1 MLLQNWADS
10 IAQRRPE
17 SIALVDQHDT
27 LSYGELSVISNQIA
41 RTLLESGC
49 AAGDRVCLLMPKSP
63 MAIAAILGI
72 YKADC
77 IYVPLD
83 IHNPL
88 ARLARIVRS
97 CQPTCILAT
106 GDSADKLDGILDQGG
121 LRNSLIIGWLD
132 LAQLKRPANSQDFTL
147 QDVFSCPPAA
157 PLCRS
162 KNDSPAHILF
172 TSGSTGEPK
181 GVVITHANVIAF
193 VDWAVKYFGI
203 GADERLSAH
212 SPLHFDLSV
221 FDIFGAQAAG
231 AELHIVGSEVTLLP
245 HKLAQWIRDAQLTQW
260 FSVPSLLNYMSK
272 FDAVNLHD
280 FPTLKRLL
288 WCGEVLPTPSLQY
301 WMQRLPH
308 VSFTNLYGPTEAT
321 IASSYYTVPEC
332 PADKRQQIPIG
343 RACGGEELLVLD
355 DELEPVADGTEG
367 DLYIGG
373 AGLAQGYWRD
383 PEKTQ
388 SVFIPGTVHAKGM
401 QQGRLYRTG
410 DRAFV
415 GSDGLVYF
423 VGRNDQQIKS
433 RGFRIDLGE
442 VEAALSTL
450 SYLRE
455 SAVVAVADQSFAN
468 VAICCAYAHAGEFA
482 VTPTKLKSDLGNLVP
497 HYMIPSRW
505 QALPGLPATAN
516 GKVDRRKIREM
527 FESDETVTRRQA

>member
-1 MLLQNWADS
+1 MLLQNWADKA
-10 IAQRRPE
+10 AQRRPE
-17 SIALVDQHDT
+17 SVALCDHGET

-41 RTLLESGC
+41 RTLVESGC
-49 AAGDRVCLLMPKSP
+49 TSGDRVCLLMPKSL

-72 YKADC
+72 YKAEC

-83 IHNPL
+83 VHNPV
-88 ARLARIVRS
+88 ARLTRIVQS
-97 CQPTCILAT
+97 CQPACILAT
-106 GDSADKLDGILDQGG
+106 GESADKLDGILEQGS
-121 LRNSLIIGWLD
+121 LRNSIVIGWLD
-132 LAQLKRPANSQDFTL
+132 LAQLQRPAHPQDFTL
-147 QDVFSCPPAA
+147 QDVFSCPASPIV
-157 PLCRS
+157 CRS
-162 KNDSPAHILF
+162 KGDSPAHILF

-181 GVVITHANVIAF
+181 GVVITHANVITF

-231 AELHIVGSEVTLLP
+231 AEMHIVGGEVTLLP
-245 HKLAQWIRDAQLTQW
+245 HKLAQWIRDAELTQW

-272 FDAVNLHD
+272 FDAVKMHD
-280 FPTLKRLL
+280 FPSLKRLL

-332 PADKRQQIPIG
+332 PADTRQPIPIG
-343 RACGGEELLVLD
+343 EACGGEELLVLD
-355 DELEPVADGTEG
+355 EQLQPTPAGAEG

-373 AGLAQGYWRD
+373 DGLAQGYWRD

-388 SVFIPGTVHAKGM
+388 SVFIPDPA
-401 QQGRLYRTG
+401 QRDGRIYKTG

-415 GSDGLVYF
+415 GADGLVYF

-442 VEAALSTL
+442 IESALSTL
-450 SYLRE
+450 TYLRE
-455 SAVVAVADQSFAN
+455 AAVVAVADDSFAN
-468 VAICCAYAHAGEFA
+468 VAICCAYAHTGEFA
-482 VTPTKLKSDLGNLVP
+482 VTPAKLKTDLGNLVP

-505 QALPGLPATAN
+505 QALPKLPATAN
-516 GKVDRRKIREM
+516 GKVDRRKVREI
-527 FESDETVTRRQA
+527 FESDETVARRQA